1 MVVGTVV
8 DESGL
13 PPLPWLAQPVAE
25 TLARQRGHA
34 LLLHG
39 AEGTGTL
46 EFGFALAQAWLC
58 EGEHAQGACGRC
70 GSCRLV
76 QSKLHPD
83 LMVLL
88 PQALRWPL
96 GWLLADDK
104 PDDDKKK
111 PSKQVRIEE
120 VRAAIDWVGKTS
132 SRGRGKV
139 VLLHPAEALNLQ
151 SANALLKTLEEPPPG
166 TRLLLGVSDPAL
178 LLPTIRSR
186 CQRVPL
192 TPPTES
198 EALAWLEGQG
208 VADAAVLLAAAGGRP
223 LQAAALAAAGVDGAH
238 WTALPRAVAR
248 GDASV
253 LAGWPVPRAIDALQ
267 KLCHDAAVQAVGGRP
282 RHFPAAAMP
291 ASRGSAALA
300 EWGRA
305 LARAARH
312 DEHPWN
318 EGLLLEALVSHG
330 SRALT
335 LRS

>member
-1 MVVGTVV
+1 MVVGE
-8 DESGL
+8 DGR
-13 PPLPWLAQPVAE
+13 PALPWLVQPVVH

-58 EGEHAQGACGRC
+58 EGEGAARGACGRC

-96 GWLLADDK
+96 GWLLPDDK
-104 PDDDKKK
+104 PDEEGKKK
-111 PSKQVRIEE
+111 PSRQVRIEE
-120 VRAAIDWVGKTS
+120 VRGAIDWVGKTS

-151 SANALLKTLEEPPPG
+151 SANALLKTLEEPPSG

-192 TPPTES
+192 PPPSES
-198 EALAWLEGQG
+198 ESLAWLEGQG
-208 VADAAVLLAAAGGRP
+208 VADAGVLLAAAGGRP
-223 LQAAALAAAGVDGAH
+223 LQAATLAAAGVNGAH

-253 LAGWPVPRAIDALQ
+253 LAGWPVPRAVDALQ
-267 KLCHDAAVQAVGGRP
+267 KLCHDAAVQAVGGQP

-291 ASRGSAALA
+291 GSRGSAALA
-300 EWGRA
+300 DWGQA

-335 LRS
+335 LRP

>member
-1 MVVGTVV
+1 MVVGE
-8 DESGL
+8 DGRPS
-13 PPLPWLAQPVAE
+13 LPWLAQPVAD
-25 TLARQRGHA
+25 TLAQQRGHA

-39 AEGTGTL
+39 AEGVGTL

-58 EGEHAQGACGRC
+58 EGDATRGACGRC

-76 QSKLHPD
+76 QAHGHPD

-88 PQALRWPL
+88 PQVLRWPL
-96 GWLLADDK
+96 GWLLAGDK
-104 PDDDKKK
+104 PEDDKKK
-111 PSKQVRIEE
+111 PSKQIRIEE
-120 VRAAIDWVGKTS
+120 VRAVIDWVGKTS

-139 VLLHPAEALNLQ
+139 TLLHPAEALNGP

-166 TRLLLGVSDPAL
+166 TRLLLGVADPAN
-178 LLPTIRSR
+178 LLPTLRSR

-192 TPPTES
+192 PPPAE
-198 EALAWLEGQG
+198 EVALAWLAGQG
-208 VADAAVLLAAAGGRP
+208 VTDAAVLLAAAGGRP
-223 LQAAALAAAGVDGAH
+223 LQAAALAAAGVDGER

-248 GDASV
+248 GDASA

-267 KLCHDAAVQAVGGRP
+267 KLCHDAAVLAVGGRP
-282 RHFPAAAMP
+282 RHFPPASMP
-291 ASRGSAALA
+291 ARAEPAALA
-300 EWGRA
+300 DWGRA

-335 LRS
+335 LRP